1 MVTILQLME
10 RQLKTSDD
18 SVYREDSM
26 LDYPIPTVDAFSLA
40 YENLEKKSYEKI
52 LDYQNKL
59 KENTNRHRV
68 AQIEHEVID
77 LTRRTRI
84 LLREGEPLDSPE
96 VIALNE
102 QKKEIREEKRR
113 IESDAAKK
121 ALTDVFGRGARPESI
136 WSVCY
141 KNSMYA
147 AGFYEFQS
155 CNEAWRG
162 EEYASLASR
171 PWFVSSLE
179 KVKEL
184 LSSGRKV
191 GIEGGSCLFGTDE
204 MHFILTLQNG
214 EVHRFDFNTL
224 QEIEPGREFY
234 HGMTQELFRF
244 MQMREDQIVDA
255 RVECPK
261 RAITIDEYEAIHF
274 LLLLSRGLDAKL
286 VITIP
291 DMSYDKTFEA
301 AFSGLDEKLYVPFH
315 ERFLA
320 ECRRMT
326 KLSVNL
332 IHNLAAMEGVRDY
345 EIFYSGNERLCRI
358 FEKERS
364 VYLDRY
370 AKKFLTKRDGMME
383 ALTDYICMP
392 AMPLYLYGIRDVIE
406 VNRIEECP
414 SIEKCRRIHR
424 SALNLCDILYT
435 QKPGTNGKT
444 AGFYADM
451 DHKEYID
458 EKLFFET
465 KHHDC

>member
-1 MVTILQLME
+1 ME
-10 RQLKTSDD
+10 RQLKTTED

-26 LDYPIPTVDAFSLA
+26 LDFPITTVDHFSLT

-52 LDYQNKL
+52 LYYQNEV
-59 KENTNRHRV
+59 KEKMDMVRV
-68 AQIEHEVID
+68 SQIDHEVTD

-84 LLREGEPLDSPE
+84 LLREGELLDSPE

-102 QKKEIREEKRR
+102 RKKEIREEKRR
-113 IESDAAKK
+113 IESQAAKK
-121 ALTDVFGRGARPESI
+121 ALADVFGEGARPENI

-155 CNEAWRG
+155 CHDPWRG
-162 EEYASLASR
+162 EEYASLAGR

-179 KVKEL
+179 KVREL

-204 MHFILTLQNG
+204 MHFILTLENG
-214 EVHRFDFNTL
+214 DVHRFDFNTL
-224 QEIEPGREFY
+224 QEMKPGREFC
-234 HGMTQELFRF
+234 HGMTQELFQF
-244 MQMREDQIVDA
+244 MQKRAGQVVSA
-255 RVECPK
+255 KVECPK

-274 LLLLSRGLDAKL
+274 LFLLSRGLDAKL

-291 DMSYDKTFEA
+291 DMSYDKTFAA
-301 AFSGLDEKLYVPFH
+301 AFSGLDPKLYGPFH
-315 ERFLA
+315 EKFLA

-326 KLSVNL
+326 KLSINL
-332 IHNLAAMEGVRDY
+332 IHNLAAREGVTDY

-364 VYLDRY
+364 VYLERY

-392 AMPLYLYGIRDVIE
+392 AMPLYLYGLKDVIE
-406 VNRIEECP
+406 VNRLEECP

-424 SALNLCDILYT
+424 SSLNLCDILYT
-435 QKPGTNGKT
+435 QKPGINGKT

-465 KHHDC
+465 RHHDC

>member
-1 MVTILQLME
+1 MVTIRQIME
-10 RQLKTSDD
+10 RQLKMADD

-26 LDYPIPTVDAFSLA
+26 LDYPIPTVDNFSLT

-52 LDYQNKL
+52 LNYQSEM
-59 KENTNRHRV
+59 KEKADLVRI
-68 AQIEHEVID
+68 AQIDREVTD
-77 LTRRTRI
+77 LTRRTRV
-84 LLREGEPLDSPE
+84 LLREGETLDSPE
-96 VIALNE
+96 VTALNE
-102 QKKEIREEKRR
+102 QKKKIREEKRR
-113 IESDAAKK
+113 IESKAAKK
-121 ALTDVFGRGARPESI
+121 ALADVFGEDARPENI

-155 CNEAWRG
+155 CHDAWRG
-162 EEYASLASR
+162 EEYAPLAER

-179 KVKEL
+179 RVREL

-204 MHFILTLQNG
+204 MHFILTLENG
-214 EVHRFDFNTL
+214 DVHRFDFNTL

-234 HGMTQELFRF
+234 HGMTQELFQF
-244 MQMREDQIVDA
+244 MQKSADQVVGA
-255 RVECPK
+255 AVECPK

-274 LLLLSRGLDAKL
+274 LFLLSRGLDAKL
-286 VITIP
+286 IITIP
-291 DMSYDKTFEA
+291 DMSYDKTFAA
-301 AFSGLDEKLYVPFH
+301 AFSGMNPELYEPFH
-315 ERFLA
+315 EKFLA

-326 KLSVNL
+326 KLSINL
-332 IHNLAAMEGVRDY
+332 IHNLAAREGVADY
-345 EIFYSGNERLCRI
+345 EIFYSGNERLLRI
-358 FEKERS
+358 FEKKRG
-364 VYLDRY
+364 VYLERY
-370 AKKFLTKRDGMME
+370 EKKFLTKRDGMMG

-392 AMPLYLYGIRDVIE
+392 AMPLYLYGLKDVIE
-406 VNRIEECP
+406 VNRLEECP

-424 SALNLCDILYT
+424 SSLNLCDILYT

-451 DHKEYID
+451 NHKEYID

-465 KHHDC
+465 